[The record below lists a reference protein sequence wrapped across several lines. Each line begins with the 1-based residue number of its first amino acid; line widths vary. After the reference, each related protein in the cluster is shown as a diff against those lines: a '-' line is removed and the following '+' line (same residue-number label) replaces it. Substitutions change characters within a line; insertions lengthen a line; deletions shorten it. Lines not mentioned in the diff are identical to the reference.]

1 MTLSLTWKVSSC
13 VFLFLLVSFFPSH
26 YYYYFFSSSVAFLS
40 NSVSF
45 LLFLFPFFFGFFW
58 FIFPNSLYSRSVCP
72 SHPFSVPSV
81 CLNCASSF
89 TVSNTQPGLCETRV
103 AAEQSPASSV
113 GHCPSFWVSFAVPE
127 EKPWVSRLP
136 FLLVVKDI
144 SFLELG

>member
-26 YYYYFFSSSVAFLS
+26 YYYYFFLFCRFPFQFCFVPAFS
-40 NSVSF
+40 
-45 LLFLFPFFFGFFW
+45 FPFFFGFFW
-58 FIFPNSLYSRSVCP
+58 FLFPNSLYSRSVCP